1 MNENVK
7 ITLGYLLICLLWGST
22 WLAIRIGLDY
32 MTPIFSSAARFIV
45 ASFIIYCIMK
55 FKGVKLQTDRN
66 SIYMYIILSLFSF
79 AVPFGLVYWAEQF
92 VSSGL
97 ASIIFASL
105 PFFVI
110 VFTYFS
116 FKQESIVPAQVAGV
130 VLGFLGIVV
139 IFSENLHLSLST
151 NMLGLL
157 ALLISAMI
165 QAGIAVIVKKWG
177 KHLNPLSMNFL
188 PLISA
193 GIIMLVV
200 SFATED
206 LSRIHLTSKAVLSVL
221 YLASFGTVASFT
233 TYYWLMKRINI
244 VILSLSSFI
253 TPIIAVILGWMIL
266 DEKLSLQTLIGSIL
280 VLVGILFANF
290 SGLKKYLLK
299 KSFKND

>member
-1 MNENVK
+1 MSEKIK
-7 ITLGYLLICLLWGST
+7 ITLGYVLICLLWGST

-32 MTPIFSSAARFIV
+32 MTPIFSSAGRFLI
-45 ASFIIYCIMK
+45 AALIIWSIMRIK
-55 FKGVKLQTDRN
+55 RIKLQTDRN
-66 SIYMYIILSLFSF
+66 SVYMYIVLSIFSF
-79 AVPFGLVYWAEQF
+79 AIPFGLVYWAEQF

-105 PFFVI
+105 PLFVI

-116 FKQESIVPAQVAGV
+116 FKQESIVTAQVIGV
-130 VLGFLGIVV
+130 VFGFLGIVV

-151 NMLGLL
+151 NILGLV

-165 QAGIAVIVKKWG
+165 QAGIALIVKKWG

-188 PLISA
+188 PLLSA
-193 GIIMLVV
+193 GIIMLAV
-200 SFATED
+200 SAGTED
-206 LSRIHLTSKAVLSVL
+206 LSKIHFNSKAVFSVL

-244 VILSLSSFI
+244 VLLSLSSFI

-266 DEKLSLQTLIGSIL
+266 DEKLSFQTLIGSIL

-290 SGLKKYLLK
+290 GGLKKYLIK
-299 KSFKND
+299 KNFKND